1 MFNNLPGPSSIVETV
16 VSGTKALTEK
26 YEARYPAVFPAYH
39 TLKKCYEKLQEIRA
53 LLDGLSEARRRKIQI
68 ASKRGACLSLED
80 HEGEWTRLYDQSSSF
95 QRYFP
100 GNHLRID
107 IKNDLAWG
115 TVDSLEIIANG
126 IELSHLLT
134 VYPGYQ
140 YMSKSPSLLPYM
152 HFSGKAY

>member
-1 MFNNLPGPSSIVETV
+1 VNMFNNLPGPSSIVETV

-80 HEGEWTRLYDQSSSF
+80 HEGEWTRLMMDYNSLCRLYDQSSSF

-107 IKNDLAWG
+107 ISTFEIKVKAFYSDVWKTTSPG
-115 TVDSLEIIANG
+115 ERSIHWRSLQTNMA
-126 IELSHLLT
+126 
-134 VYPGYQ
+134 
-140 YMSKSPSLLPYM
+140 
-152 HFSGKAY
+152 